1 MNSPESVRA
10 DKWLWAV
17 RVFKTR
23 SLATEAC
30 RAGHVE
36 ISGQPAKASRELKI
50 GDLIH
55 AQTGVVLRTVRV
67 VAITAQR
74 VGAARVPEFAE
85 DLTPA
90 AEYQKLREKSFAF
103 PAFRPK
109 STGRP
114 TKKDRRQMDKF
125 SF

>member
-1 MNSPESVRA
+1 MNFPESVRA

-30 RAGHVE
+30 RAGHVQ
-36 ISGQPAKASRELKI
+36 INGQPAKASRYLKI
-50 GDLIH
+50 GDLIR

-67 VAITAQR
+67 VALTAQR

-90 AEYQKLREKSFAF
+90 AEYQKAREKVF
-103 PAFRPK
+103 PYPVLRPK
-109 STGRP
+109 GAGRP
-114 TKKDRRQMDKF
+114 TKKDRREMDKF
-125 SF
+125 AF